1 MPYKLQ
7 DEKLFINTKNYCF
20 EFLDAKSVT
29 AETKN
34 LNGLSEDFLEL
45 KVVGEN
51 TRHYCVF
58 PDLSLVYMPDY
69 SEENLFSLDSE
80 HYVLTTIKLNAFT
93 DEIDTL
99 VEENEYH
106 IFYKKLVKEKHG
118 EIFLLKNYENN
129 TAFVIISET
138 PDAFLTTLNI
148 VDGVVKVE
156 NGGNGLAIGFCK
168 IDECANF
175 IKAYY
180 NTARTPKT
188 LVTMS
193 NTWGDRN
200 GISRVCRDFVMK
212 EIDAAKEIGVDIVQ
226 VDDGWQIGKTYDTTK
241 WDAQNRPVFS
251 GDYWTL
257 DENLF
262 PNGLNELTEYAKKA
276 NIKMGIWFAPDAHD
290 NYALFDRDV
299 KVLKK
304 AYTEWGVRFF
314 KLDMFWITNL
324 EERDKFLAL
333 LKEIYSFG
341 NDVAVQLDVTRFN
354 RINYFC
360 GKEYGTLF
368 VENRYTKGGT
378 YYPHRTLKNIW
389 MLSKYLPTQKFQ
401 FELANPDL
409 NGEFYKENDDFA
421 PQKYSMDY
429 LFATTML
436 SNPLFWM
443 EMQFLSE
450 KRRKELKRIMP
461 IWQKIKEEISDAI
474 VTPIG
479 QKPTGR
485 SISGFKVSVNNKD
498 KYLLIFRE
506 STSEDSITVKCENQ
520 VKLLASNDEVCLEK
534 FNDSLE
540 IKFKNQRSYA
550 LIEL

>member
-29 AETKN
+29 ASTN
-34 LNGLSEDFLEL
+34 SFNGLSEDFLEL
-45 KVVGEN
+45 EVVGKN
-51 TRHYCVF
+51 TRRYCVF
-58 PDLSLVYMPDY
+58 ADLSVVYMPDY
-69 SEENLFSLDSE
+69 QEESLINLDSE
-80 HYVLTTIKLNAFT
+80 HYVLTTVKLNAFT

-168 IDECANF
+168 IDECENL
-175 IKAYY
+175 IKSYY
-180 NTARTPKT
+180 NAARKPKT
-188 LVTMS
+188 LVSMS

-226 VDDGWQIGKTYDTTK
+226 IDDGWQIGKTYDTSK

-262 PNGLNELTEYAKKA
+262 PNGLNELTEYAKKSG
-276 NIKMGIWFAPDAHD
+276 IKMGIWFAPDAHD
-290 NYALFDRDV
+290 NYALFERDV
-299 KVLKK
+299 AVLKK
-304 AYTEWGVRFF
+304 AYDEWGVRFF

-324 EERDKFLAL
+324 EERNKFLHL

-389 MLSKYLPTQKFQ
+389 MLAKYLPTQKFQ
-401 FELANPDL
+401 FEVANPDL
-409 NGEFYKENDDFA
+409 NGDFYKQTDDFA
-421 PQKYSMDY
+421 PSKYSMDY
-429 LFATTML
+429 IFAISML

-450 KRRKELKRIMP
+450 KRRNELERIMP
-461 IWQKIKEEISDAI
+461 IWQELKQELSSAI
-474 VTPIG
+474 ITPIG

-485 SISGFKVSVNNKD
+485 SISGFVVSIDKND

-506 STSEDSITVKCENQ
+506 STNENTF
-520 VKLLASNDEVCLEK
+520 VFKTKGEATLLASNDEITLTK
-534 FNDSLE
+534 SNDLLE

-550 LIEL
+550 FIKL

>member
-29 AETKN
+29 ASTN
-34 LNGLSEDFLEL
+34 SFNGLSEDFLEL
-45 KVVGEN
+45 EVVGKN
-51 TRHYCVF
+51 TRRYCVF
-58 PDLSLVYMPDY
+58 ADLSVVYMPDY
-69 SEENLFSLDSE
+69 QEESLINLDSE
-80 HYVLTTIKLNAFT
+80 HYVLTTVKLNVFT

-168 IDECANF
+168 IDECENL
-175 IKAYY
+175 IKSYY
-180 NTARTPKT
+180 NAARKPKT
-188 LVTMS
+188 LVSMS

-226 VDDGWQIGKTYDTTK
+226 IDDGWQIGKTYDTSK

-262 PNGLNELTEYAKKA
+262 PNGLNELTEYAKKSG
-276 NIKMGIWFAPDAHD
+276 IKMGIWFAPDAHD
-290 NYALFDRDV
+290 NYALFERDV
-299 KVLKK
+299 AVLKK
-304 AYTEWGVRFF
+304 AYDEWGVRFF

-324 EERDKFLAL
+324 EERSKFLNL
-333 LKEIYSFG
+333 LKEIYSFV

-389 MLSKYLPTQKFQ
+389 MLAKYLPTQKFQ
-401 FELANPDL
+401 FEVANPDL
-409 NGEFYKENDDFA
+409 NGDFYKQTDDFA
-421 PQKYSMDY
+421 PSKYSMDY
-429 LFATTML
+429 IFAISML

-450 KRRKELKRIMP
+450 KRRNELERIMP
-461 IWQKIKEEISDAI
+461 IWQELKQELSSAI
-474 VTPIG
+474 ITPIG

-485 SISGFKVSVNNKD
+485 SISGFVVSIDKND

-506 STSEDSITVKCENQ
+506 STNENTF
-520 VKLLASNDEVCLEK
+520 VFKTKGEAKLLASNDEITLTK
-534 FNDSLE
+534 SNDLLE

-550 LIEL
+550 FIKL